1 MSIANHP
8 IIAERYLFPRRAPL
22 SNPWVVPV
30 DGAELHCLK
39 RSAGPDAPW
48 LVHFHGNGE
57 VVRDWSG
64 DFVDTLV
71 QRGVSVVLAEYR
83 QYGGSTGEAR
93 LGHLCP
99 DGLAVID
106 ALQVPA
112 DRIVVY
118 GRSIGSIPALH
129 AAAHRGVRGL
139 VIESGIA
146 DVHERIAMR
155 VWPNELG
162 VSPEELQAQL
172 QAEFDH
178 KHKMTSTQCPVLVM
192 HAHGDHLV
200 HPSHAERLANWADGR
215 SRLRLFDEGDHNSIY
230 AYNSDE
236 MLALVSSFA
245 LHGRVPPEDPP

>member
-1 MSIANHP
+1 MAISNHP
-8 IIAERYLFPRRAPL
+8 LIAERYLFPRRAPL
-22 SNPWVVPV
+22 PNPWVVPV

-83 QYGGSTGEAR
+83 EYGGSTGQAR
-93 LGHLCP
+93 LGELCP
-99 DGLAVID
+99 DALAIVD
-106 ALQVPA
+106 ALDVPA
-112 DRIVVY
+112 DRVLVY

-129 AAAHRGVRGL
+129 VAAQRPVRGL

-155 VWPNELG
+155 VWPSELG
-162 VSPEELQAQL
+162 IEPDQL
-172 QAEFDH
+172 QAELRAEFDH
-178 KHKMTSTQCPVLVM
+178 QAKMHATTCPVLVM
-192 HAHGDHLV
+192 HTHGDHMV
-200 HPSHAERLANWADGR
+200 HPSHAERLANWAGER
-215 SRLRLFDEGDHNSIY
+215 AALRMFDEGDHNSIY

-245 LHGRVPPEDPP
+245 LHGRVPPMGG